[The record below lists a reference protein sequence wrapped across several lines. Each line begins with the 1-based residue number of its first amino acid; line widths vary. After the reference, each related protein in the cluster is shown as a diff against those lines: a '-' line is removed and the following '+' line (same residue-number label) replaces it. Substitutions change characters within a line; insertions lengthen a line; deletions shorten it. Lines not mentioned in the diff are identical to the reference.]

1 MLHSK
6 NGSIY
11 RTVLAIF
18 IGFAFCF
25 ALGWPQYAKYRNGK
39 RLNQAAE
46 LGRAL
51 AFAEGSYKQQ
61 HGTYTPYFQ
70 RLDVNLPCPM
80 FSNGQGP
87 HLDCHDYTFQLDNE
101 SFIRAAHK
109 HLPVWV
115 EIDIAQGTVAC
126 QHPENDWAGQN
137 LCARMQ

>member
-1 MLHSK
+1 MIYSTK
-6 NGSIY
+6 GSIY
-11 RTVLAIF
+11 RVILAIF

-25 ALGWPQYAKYRNGK
+25 ALSWPQYAKYRNGK

-80 FSNGQGP
+80 VTNGQGP
-87 HLDCHDYTFQLDNE
+87 HLDCHDYTFQLEGD
-101 SFIRAAHK
+101 SLIRAAHK

-115 EIDIAQGTVAC
+115 EIYIEKGDALC
-126 QHPENDWAGQN
+126 KHPQNDWAGQD

>member
-1 MLHSK
+1 MLHSTH
-6 NGSIY
+6 GSIY
-11 RTVLAIF
+11 RMVLAIF

-25 ALGWPQYAKYRNGK
+25 ALSWPQYDKYRNGK

-61 HGTYTPYFQ
+61 HGSYTPYFQ
-70 RLDVNLPCPM
+70 RLDVPLPCPM
-80 FSNGQGP
+80 VSNGQGP
-87 HLDCHDYTFQLDNE
+87 HLDCHDYTFELEDNAL
-101 SFIRAAHK
+101 IRVAHK

-115 EIDIAQGTVAC
+115 EVEIAQGTVVC
-126 QHPENDWAGQN
+126 QHPADDKAGLD